1 MRIGKLLDR
10 KGRDVVTVRPDTTVW
25 EVMALLDRHSV
36 GALVVSEDGL
46 RPDGIISERDIVRQ
60 LHVRGADVLEGP
72 VSDLM
77 VSEVLTAGPDDEVES
92 LMSVM
97 TTNRIRH
104 VPVLQEGALVG
115 IVSIGDV
122 VKQRLDSLQDDNQAL
137 HDYINAR

>member
-10 KGRDVVTVRPDTTVW
+10 KGHTVVTVRPDATIW
-25 EVMALLDRHSV
+25 EVMDLLDRHSV
-36 GALVVSEDGL
+36 GALVVSEDGH

-60 LHVRGADVLEGP
+60 LHSRGAAVLDGP
-72 VSDLM
+72 VADLM
-77 VSEVLTAGPDDEVES
+77 VSEVLTAEPDDEVES
-92 LMSVM
+92 LMAVM

-104 VPVLQEGALVG
+104 VPVLGSGALVG

-122 VKQRLDSLQDDNQAL
+122 VKQRLDSLQDDNRAL

>member
-10 KGRDVVTVRPDTTVW
+10 KGHTVVTVRPDATIW

-36 GALVVSEDGL
+36 GALVVSQDGR

-60 LHVRGADVLEGP
+60 LHARGPAVLDGP
-72 VSDLM
+72 VADLM
-77 VSEVLTAGPDDEVES
+77 VKEVLTAGPDDEVES
-92 LMSVM
+92 LMGVM

-104 VPVLQEGALVG
+104 VPVLRDGGLVG

-122 VKQRLDSLQDDNQAL
+122 VKQRVDSLQDDNRAL

>member
-1 MRIGKLLDR
+1 MRIEKLLDR
-10 KGRDVVTVRPDTTVW
+10 KGHAVVTVGPDATVW
-25 EVMALLDRHSV
+25 EALAALDRNGV
-36 GALVVSEDGL
+36 GALVVSRDGS

-60 LHVRGADVLEGP
+60 LHARGAAVLDGP

-77 VSEVLTAGPDDEVES
+77 VSEVLTTGPADEVES
-92 LMSVM
+92 LMAVM

-104 VPVLQEGALVG
+104 VPVVSDGRLVG

-122 VKQRLDSLQDDNQAL
+122 VKQRVDSLQEDNRAL

>member
-1 MRIGKLLDR
+1 MRIGKLLDS
-10 KGRDVVTVRPDTTVW
+10 KGHDVVTVRPDATIW
-25 EVMALLDRHSV
+25 EVMELLDRHSV
-36 GALVVSEDGL
+36 GALVVSQDGR

-60 LHVRGADVLEGP
+60 VHARGAAVLDGP

-77 VSEVLTAGPDDEVES
+77 VTQLLTAGPDEEVES
-92 LMSVM
+92 LMGVM

-104 VPVLQEGALVG
+104 VPVVSDGALLG

-122 VKQRLDSLQDDNQAL
+122 VKQRVDSLQDDNRAL

>member
-25 EVMALLDRHSV
+25 EVMELLDRHSV

-60 LHVRGADVLEGP
+60 LHARGSDILDGP

-77 VSEVLTAGPDDEVES
+77 VGEVLTAGPDDEVES
-92 LMSVM
+92 LAGVM

-137 HDYINAR
+137 HNYINAR